1 MKLPRFLSALLITLL
16 SFTVTS
22 CEDTSNAT
30 ADHVTIP
37 ANAPDDESWSTTIL
51 FTDSLGPKARLRVGH
66 ARRYAATMET
76 MLDSGVY
83 IEFFDRSGEINATL
97 VADSARI
104 DDRTK
109 DMKAFG
115 RVHVV
120 SPRERTDVDTD
131 RLFWDAKDRKLR
143 SDSHV
148 KLDNKA
154 KNEQIQGSGFESDES
169 LHNYTIFN
177 VTGRTGSPCNM
188 AKTS

>member
-1 MKLPRFLSALLITLL
+1 MKLLRIFPALVVVAL
-16 SFTVTS
+16 SFIVTS
-22 CEDTSNAT
+22 CDDSAN
-30 ADHVTIP
+30 DPSDRVTIP
-37 ANAPDDESWSTTIL
+37 ENAPDDESWKATIL
-51 FTDSLGPKARLRVGH
+51 FTDSLGSKARLRVGH
-66 ARRYAATMET
+66 ARRYTATMET
-76 MLDSGVY
+76 ILDSGVY
-83 IEFFDRSGEINATL
+83 IEFFGSDGSINATL

-120 SPRERTDVDTD
+120 SPRERTEVDTD

-154 KNEQIQGSGFESDES
+154 KDEQIQGSGFESDES

-177 VTGRTGSPCNM
+177 VTGRTHGGG
-188 AKTS
+188 